1 MNILNRLAKKN
12 LKLNKKRTIVT
23 IIGII
28 LAVALITGVSTVATS
43 FQTSRIEHQRETEGD
58 YHYELIGVPNNK
70 IEEIAKNENVERIF
84 VTKEMGTASYLN
96 ENKSANLEISEL
108 SKEAFNNLGIKLLD
122 GRLPE
127 NSEEVVISDNLEKYS
142 EINLEIGSD
151 INLGFSDTN
160 NNKQEENYKIVGKVE
175 ITSKSIENSGA
186 NNYTYAVLSCLE
198 NYDDNSN
205 YNVYIKFK
213 DLNKRLDTIGT
224 ILGLNIDSYKS
235 INNIVKAENKLLDNQ
250 SKLYDLNINN
260 GLIQL
265 EGGGYIDATEEMI
278 YYISFIIILV
288 IIIISVY
295 CIKNSF
301 YISMTERIRD
311 YGMLASIGATKK
323 QIKKEMQHEAYLIG
337 LIAIPIGLLIGIFG
351 IYIILKMIQDFFSE
365 ELFGMTFIFSV
376 NFVSII
382 TAILLSI
389 VTIYLSVIGT
399 ARKVSK
405 VEPIEAIRENKDI
418 QINRKN
424 IKSSRIIK
432 RLFGIGGDIAY
443 KNLKRNKRKYR
454 TTVVS
459 ITLSIIAF
467 ITVMS
472 FVNYTNKINEILLG
486 NISYD
491 VQVYGDYKG
500 LSKIA
505 KDSEITKYSL
515 LAIKDAN
522 LLNYDGHVTD
532 ESKLKG
538 TDYPAPEIISIVSLG
553 EQEYARYIQKLE
565 LNYDDVK
572 DKAILY
578 DFKTRTIEEGQKDR
592 YLLYRVYNFEEG
604 DYIEYSINS
613 DNEDIKSYEIE
624 IAKIANQKPMYLVN
638 SDTSY
643 LIVSNEYWNDVKE
656 STFGV
661 DVLSIVTD
669 NAEEMMEY
677 IQNKFDG
684 DYDSIVNI
692 DKSEKERKAQIITI
706 TVFLSLFIGVTTLIG
721 ITNIF
726 NTITTSME
734 LRLKEFANLK
744 AIGMTKKEFNR
755 MIRLETIFY
764 CIKSLII
771 GIPLGLI
778 LSYTLYKAFEINFIG
793 LKFVWPLS
801 AILISIIAVFILI
814 GVIMKYSLNKINK
827 QNIIETLRK
836 ENI

>member
-1 MNILNRLAKKN
+1 MNILNRLAKKS

-28 LAVALITGVSTVATS
+28 LAVTLITGVSTVAVS

-58 YHYELIGVPNNK
+58 YHYEIIGVPNNR
-70 IEEIAKNENVERIF
+70 IEEIAKNENVEKIF
-84 VTKEMGTASYLN
+84 VTKEIGTAEYLK
-96 ENKSANLEISEL
+96 ENKSADLEISEL
-108 SKEAFNNLGIKLLD
+108 SKESFNNLGIKLLE

-142 EINLEIGSD
+142 EINLGIGSN
-151 INLGFSDTN
+151 INLKFSGTN
-160 NNKQEENYKIVGKVE
+160 NNKQEKNYKVVGKVE
-175 ITSKSIENSGA
+175 ITSMSIENSGA

-198 NYDDNSN
+198 NYDNSN

-235 INNIVKAENKLLDNQ
+235 IDNIAKAENKLLDNQ
-250 SKLYDLNINN
+250 NKIYDLNINN
-260 GLIQL
+260 VLIQL
-265 EGGGYIDATEEMI
+265 EGGGYRDATEDMI
-278 YYISFIIILV
+278 YYISFIIIIV

-295 CIKNSF
+295 CIRNSF
-301 YISMTERIRD
+301 NISMTERIRD
-311 YGMLASIGATKK
+311 YGMLSSIGATKK
-323 QIKKEMQHEAYLIG
+323 QIKKEMLHEAYLIG
-337 LIAIPIGLLIGIFG
+337 LTSIPIGLLIGIFG
-351 IYIILKMIQDFFSE
+351 IYILLKIIQSFISE
-365 ELFGMTFIFSV
+365 ELFGMTFIFSI

-382 TAILLSI
+382 IAILLSI

-399 ARKVSK
+399 ARRVSK
-405 VEPIEAIRENKDI
+405 IEPIEAIRENKDI
-418 QINRKN
+418 QFNRKN
-424 IKSSRIIK
+424 IKAPKIIK

-454 TTVVS
+454 TTIVS
-459 ITLSIIAF
+459 ITLSVAVF
-467 ITVMS
+467 ILVMS
-472 FVNYTNKINEILLG
+472 FVNYANTVSEILFG
-486 NISYD
+486 DISYD
-491 VQVYGDYKG
+491 VQVYGEYEK
-500 LSKIA
+500 L
-505 KDSEITKYSL
+505 SEISQDPEIKNYSL

-522 LLNYDGHVTD
+522 LINYNGHVTE

-538 TDYPAPEIISIVSLG
+538 TNDPDPEIISIVSLG
-553 EQEYARYIQKLE
+553 KQEYTRYIQKLG

-578 DFKTRTIEEGQKDR
+578 DYKTREIEDKGKDR

-604 DYIEYSINS
+604 NILECTIDTSKGETKEF
-613 DNEDIKSYEIE
+613 DIE
-624 IAKIANQKPMYLVN
+624 IAKVTNEKPMYLIDSN
-638 SDTSY
+638 ISY
-643 LIVSNEYWNDVKE
+643 LIVSDEYWNNIPRQAFE
-656 STFGV
+656 S
-661 DVLSIVTD
+661 DAVLSLVTD
-669 NAEEMMEY
+669 NPESVKEY
-677 IQNKFDG
+677 LENKYVG
-684 DYDSIVNI
+684 DYDSVVNI
-692 DKSEKERKAQIITI
+692 DKSEKERKAQTITI
-706 TVFLSLFIGVTTLIG
+706 IVFLSLFIGVTTLIG

-734 LRLKEFANLK
+734 LRQKEFANLK

-778 LSYTLYKAFEINFIG
+778 FSFALYNGFEINFVG
-793 LKFVWPLS
+793 LEFIWPIS
-801 AILISIIAVFILI
+801 AILISILAVLILI

-827 QNIIETLRK
+827 QNIIEILRK

>member
-1 MNILNRLAKKN
+1 MNILNRLAKKS

-28 LAVALITGVSTVATS
+28 LSVALITGVSTVAVS

-58 YHYELIGVPNNK
+58 YHYELIGVPNNR

-84 VTKEMGTASYLN
+84 VTKEIGTAEYLS
-96 ENKSANLEISEL
+96 ENKSANIEISEL

-127 NSEEVVISDNLEKYS
+127 NSEEVVVSDNLEKYS
-142 EINLEIGSD
+142 EINLRIGSN
-151 INLGFSDTN
+151 INLEFRDTN
-160 NNKQEENYKIVGKVE
+160 NNKQEKNYKIVGKVE

-186 NNYTYAVLSCLE
+186 NNYDYAVLSCLE
-198 NYDDNSN
+198 NYDNSN

-213 DLNKRLDTIGT
+213 DLDKRLDTIGT
-224 ILGLNIDSYKS
+224 ILGLNVDSYKS
-235 INNIVKAENKLLDNQ
+235 IDNIAKAEDKLLDNQ
-250 SKLYDLNINN
+250 NKIYDLNINN
-260 GLIQL
+260 VLIQL
-265 EGGGYIDATEEMI
+265 EGGGYRDATEDMI

-295 CIKNSF
+295 CIRNSF
-301 YISMTERIRD
+301 NISMTERIRD
-311 YGMLASIGATKK
+311 YGMLASIGATRK
-323 QIKKEMQHEAYLIG
+323 QIKKEMLHEAYLIG
-337 LIAIPIGLLIGIFG
+337 LTSIPIGLLIGIFG
-351 IYIILKMIQDFFSE
+351 IYILLKIIQSFISE

-382 TAILLSI
+382 IAILLSI

-399 ARKVSK
+399 ARRVSK
-405 VEPIEAIRENKDI
+405 IEPIEAIRENKDI
-418 QINRKN
+418 QFNRKN
-424 IKSSRIIK
+424 IKAPKIIK

-472 FVNYTNKINEILLG
+472 FVNYTNKINEILFG

-500 LSKIA
+500 LRKIA

-522 LLNYDGHVTD
+522 LLNYDEHVTE

-538 TDYPAPEIISIVSLG
+538 TNDPDPEIINIVSLG
-553 EQEYARYIQKLE
+553 EQEYSRYIKKLG
-565 LNYDDVK
+565 LKYDDVK

-578 DFKTRTIEEGQKDR
+578 DYKTREIEDKEKDR

-604 DYIEYSINS
+604 NILKCNIDTNKGETKEF
-613 DNEDIKSYEIE
+613 DIE
-624 IAKIANQKPMYLVN
+624 ITKVTKEKPMYLIDSN
-638 SDTSY
+638 ISY
-643 LIVSNEYWNDVKE
+643 LIVSDEYWNNIPEQAFESDAVLSLVTDSPESVKE
-656 STFGV
+656 Y
-661 DVLSIVTD
+661 L
-669 NAEEMMEY
+669 E
-677 IQNKFDG
+677 NKYDG

-692 DKSEKERKAQIITI
+692 DKSEKERKAQTITI
-706 TVFLSLFIGVTTLIG
+706 IVFLSLFIGVTTLIG

-734 LRLKEFANLK
+734 LRQKEFANLK

-778 LSYTLYKAFEINFIG
+778 FSFALYKGFEINFVG
-793 LKFVWPLS
+793 LEFIWPIS
-801 AILISIIAVFILI
+801 AILISILAVLILI

-827 QNIIETLRK
+827 QNIIEILRK